1 MNKIFLII
9 LVIFYNTIENIT
21 IVSVNFMSI
30 SLLQINY
37 QNILMGK

>member
-9 LVIFYNTIENIT
+9 LAIFYNTIGNIT